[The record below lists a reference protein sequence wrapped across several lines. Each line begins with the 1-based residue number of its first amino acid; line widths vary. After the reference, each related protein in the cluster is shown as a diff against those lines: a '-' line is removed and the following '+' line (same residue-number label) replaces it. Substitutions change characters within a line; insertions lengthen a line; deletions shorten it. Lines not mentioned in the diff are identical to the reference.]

1 MNHIPFGIVA
11 GLAVLSTQPA
21 VAAPDSSTYLEQSK
35 QLSQIRADISV
46 LQEEIREERSA
57 TQNQMLSLRGQK
69 NDVELQLRRQEAL
82 NKELEE
88 RIAELSSQEAP
99 KTDETDLDN
108 LLYRI
113 ASDLK
118 EDIAASL
125 PYRHQE
131 RIESIDEILE
141 EHKNGSLTST
151 QVATRLWSVAED
163 ENRLNSE
170 NQFDSFSIQISGKDV
185 LVDVIRFGMIGMLYH
200 SQDGSFGVWSGEK
213 GWTTIENPARSL
225 GQIFAQF
232 QKGIRSGI
240 FEIPLY
246 LESL

>member
-1 MNHIPFGIVA
+1 MNHIPLGIVA
-11 GLAVLSTQPA
+11 GLAVLCTQPA

-57 TQNQMLSLRGQK
+57 TQNQILSLRGQK
-69 NDVELQLRRQEAL
+69 NDVELHLRRQEAL

-118 EDIAASL
+118 EDLASSL
-125 PYRHQE
+125 PYRQQE
-131 RIESIDEILE
+131 RIDSIDEE
-141 EHKNGSLTST
+141 GR
-151 QVATRLWSVAED
+151 A
-163 ENRLNSE
+163 
-170 NQFDSFSIQISGKDV
+170 
-185 LVDVIRFGMIGMLYH
+185 
-200 SQDGSFGVWSGEK
+200 
-213 GWTTIENPARSL
+213 P
-225 GQIFAQF
+225 
-232 QKGIRSGI
+232 
-240 FEIPLY
+240 
-246 LESL
+246 

>member
-1 MNHIPFGIVA
+1 MNLIPFGIVA
-11 GLAVLSTQPA
+11 GLTVLCTQSA
-21 VAAPDSSTYLEQSK
+21 TAAPDSSTYLEQSK
-35 QLSQIRADISV
+35 QLSQLRSDISV
-46 LQEEIREERSA
+46 LQEEIREERSS

-82 NKELEE
+82 NKELED
-88 RIAELSSQEAP
+88 RIAELSSQETP
-99 KTDETDLDN
+99 KTDESNLDL

-118 EDIAASL
+118 EDISASL
-125 PYRHQE
+125 PYRQQE
-131 RIESIDEILE
+131 RIDSIDEILE

-170 NQFDSFSIQISGKDV
+170 NQFDSFSIRISEKDV
-185 LVDVIRFGMIGMLYH
+185 LVDIIRFGMIGMLYH
-200 SQDGSFGVWSGEK
+200 GQDGSIGVWSGEK

-225 GQIFAQF
+225 GQIFSQF

>member
-1 MNHIPFGIVA
+1 MKSVA
-11 GLAVLSTQPA
+11 QHKIKCCRC
-21 VAAPDSSTYLEQSK
+21 AAK
-35 QLSQIRADISV
+35 
-46 LQEEIREERSA
+46 
-57 TQNQMLSLRGQK
+57 K

-99 KTDETDLDN
+99 KTDESDLDL

-118 EDIAASL
+118 EDIASSL
-125 PYRHQE
+125 PYRQQE
-131 RIESIDEILE
+131 RIDSIDEILE

-170 NQFDSFSIQISGKDV
+170 NQFDSFSIRISEKDV
-185 LVDVIRFGMIGMLYH
+185 LVDIIRFGMIGMLYH
-200 SQDGSFGVWSGEK
+200 GQDGSIGVWSGEK
-213 GWTTIENPARSL
+213 GWTAIENPARSL
-225 GQIFAQF
+225 GQIFSQF

>member
-11 GLAVLSTQPA
+11 GLAVLCAQPA

-35 QLSQIRADISV
+35 QLSQLRADISV

-88 RIAELSSQEAP
+88 RIAELSLQEAP

-118 EDIAASL
+118 EDIASSL
-125 PYRHQE
+125 PYRQQE
-131 RIESIDEILE
+131 RIDSIDEILE

-163 ENRLNSE
+163 EQAQFE
-170 NQFDSFSIQISGKDV
+170 NQFDSFSIRISEKDV
-185 LVDVIRFGMIGMLYH
+185 LVDIIRFGMIGMLYH
-200 SQDGSFGVWSGEK
+200 GQDGSIVYGVVK
-213 GWTTIENPARSL
+213 RV
-225 GQIFAQF
+225 GQ
-232 QKGIRSGI
+232 RLR
-240 FEIPLY
+240 IPLA
-246 LESL
+246 LLARFFAVSRHSFWDL